1 MAQSD
6 PIWQRAKAE
15 LTLSDRSNVRDNFL
29 WEHTLRVVRAAR
41 MLLEVPEI
49 AAQSVDRTALQA
61 AALFHGVGWALQC
74 RDGLASRWEV
84 LTRPTTEAQRDLSA
98 NWLARNG
105 REYLSDRTLVLACT
119 AIRLSNSR
127 DAGTAE
133 SRVLTDAENLDSVG
147 PLAFWQLVRRHSA
160 EGKGVQA
167 GVEAWNRQKE
177 YNFWEA
183 RIKDGFRSEA
193 ARRIAYNR
201 LDALQA
207 FVEAL
212 CTHHRADDV
221 AELIGRSAGEF
232 EPSLD
237 HAL

>member
-15 LTLSDRSNVRDNFL
+15 LTISDRAGVRDLFL
-29 WEHTLRVVRAAR
+29 WEHTVRVVRVAR

-49 AAQSVDRTALQA
+49 AVQDVDRTALQA

-98 NWLARNG
+98 SWLSKNG
-105 REYLSDRTLVLACT
+105 SEYVSDRSLVVACT
-119 AIRLSNSR
+119 AIRLANSR

-147 PLAFWQLVRRHSA
+147 PLAFWQMVRRHSA

-167 GVEAWNRQKE
+167 AVEAWNRQKE

-183 RIKDGFRSEA
+183 RIKDGFRSQA
-193 ARRIAYNR
+193 ARQLAYKR

-221 AELIGRSAGEF
+221 AEKIGRPAGEF

-237 HAL
+237 RVL